1 MTASVIHF
9 PASRVTRRIRPAAD
23 VLPEFAPPADAVI
36 FGAAKTLVAAVERG
50 ALSPRAARRFAE
62 NLVSLADAG
71 EHCGA
76 ENLA

>member
-9 PASRVTRRIRPAAD
+9 PSDRIERRIRPASQM
-23 VLPEFAPPADAVI
+23 LPEFAPSPEALI

-50 ALSPRAARRFAE
+50 ALSPCVARRFAE
-62 NLVSLADAG
+62 NLVSLADAV
-71 EHCGA
+71 HCGA